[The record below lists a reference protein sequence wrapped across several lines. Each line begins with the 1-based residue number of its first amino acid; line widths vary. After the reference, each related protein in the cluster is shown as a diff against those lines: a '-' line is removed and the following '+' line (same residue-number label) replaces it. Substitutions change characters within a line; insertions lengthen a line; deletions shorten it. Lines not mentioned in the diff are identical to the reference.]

1 MAGRGGAHADSH
13 DGGNSNVRDHRDR
26 PNAAHISG
34 ASLLRP
40 LEIIEPRVR
49 LGGRF
54 GRAGDD
60 DDGAVGANFVAANLH
75 ARRAGLDAK
84 LENRV
89 LTDSEL
95 EAVSGGRNDPYRG
108 FSFRIDVSGIQRGGF

>member
-1 MAGRGGAHADSH
+1 MSKT
-13 DGGNSNVRDHRDR
+13 SNTNDT
-26 PNAAHISG
+26 SK
-34 ASLLRP
+34 
-40 LEIIEPRVR
+40 
-49 LGGRF
+49 
-54 GRAGDD
+54 
-60 DDGAVGANFVAANLH
+60 
-75 ARRAGLDAK
+75 LDAK